1 MIEQELVELLRSMSD
16 EHLSNIGTILE
27 LEGEDASPESIC
39 ESVRWLYHSK
49 TRELVKDGYK
59 SAKSGVMGLLGKPT
73 SSAKQ
78 DEPPPVPS
86 YEQLVEGF
94 ARVLGV
100 FDDADD
106 IGATEKHVAYKVIAE
121 SLQKLSPSERVK
133 FFEEE
138 VDLSGVVDADL
149 VKSKT
154 KAPLTAISALGLANA
169 SGFGIYYASTT
180 ALGFLTHA
188 AGITLPFAA
197 YTGLT
202 STIAFIIGPPGFL
215 AAGAFLA
222 WRVTESDWK
231 KLAPVIVYLIRQRHE
246 FSATPTNPA

>member
-1 MIEQELVELLRSMSD
+1 VIEEELVDQLHSMSD
-16 EHLSNIGTILE
+16 EHVCNLGTILE
-27 LEGEDASPESIC
+27 LKGEIHSPESIC
-39 ESVRWLYHSK
+39 ESIRWLYHSK
-49 TRELVKDGYK
+49 TRELVKGGYK
-59 SAKSGVMGLLGKPT
+59 SAKYGVMGILGKPT
-73 SSAKQ
+73 SSVKQ

-86 YEQLVEGF
+86 YKQLLKGF
-94 ARVLGV
+94 AKELGV

-138 VDLSGVVDADL
+138 VDLSGVVEADL
-149 VKSKT
+149 VKSKAR
-154 KAPLTAISALGLANA
+154 APLTAISALGLANA

-188 AGITLPFAA
+188 AGITLPFAT

-222 WRVTESDWK
+222 WRSTESNWR

-246 FSATPTNPA
+246 FATTPIV

>member
-1 MIEQELVELLRSMSD
+1 MIDEELVDLLHSVSD
-16 EHLSNIGTILE
+16 EHICNLATILE
-27 LEGEDASPESIC
+27 LEGETHSPESIC

-49 TRELVKDGYK
+49 TRELVKDSYK
-59 SAKSGVMGLLGKPT
+59 SARSSVMGLLGKPT
-73 SSAKQ
+73 TSVKR

-86 YEQLVEGF
+86 YKQLLEGF
-94 ARVLGV
+94 AKELGV
-100 FDDADD
+100 LDEADD

-154 KAPLTAISALGLANA
+154 RAPLTAISALGLANA

-188 AGITLPFAA
+188 AGITLPFAT
-197 YTGLT
+197 YTGMT
-202 STIAFIIGPPGFL
+202 STIGFIIGPPGFL

-222 WRVTESDWK
+222 WRFTESNWK
-231 KLAPVIVYLIRQRHE
+231 QLAPVIVYLMTQRHE
-246 FSATPTNPA
+246 FAGTPMH